1 MEKKEGVIEFHF
13 RERKLL
19 LVKILVTKKINFY
32 IKWFYMMNGVK
43 IKCFLTLKITK
54 KNISKLWNIF
64 CFELIMDFGTV
75 FCVFRGHGLIK
86 QDSNGVF

>member
-1 MEKKEGVIEFHF
+1 
-13 RERKLL
+13 
-19 LVKILVTKKINFY
+19 
-32 IKWFYMMNGVK
+32 MMNGVK